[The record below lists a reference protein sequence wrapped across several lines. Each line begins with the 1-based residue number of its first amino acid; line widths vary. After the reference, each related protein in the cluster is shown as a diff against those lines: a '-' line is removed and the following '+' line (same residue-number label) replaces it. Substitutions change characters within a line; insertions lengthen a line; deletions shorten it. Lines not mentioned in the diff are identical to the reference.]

1 MMDGGL
7 QDYPCT
13 RAVSPYPKIGWVQF
27 AVLPDGINIRH
38 QFLSIF
44 GPLSL
49 TQTQILL
56 LLYLC
61 NLTVYTYAISV

>member
-13 RAVSPYPKIGWVQF
+13 RAVSPYPKIVWVQF
-27 AVLPDGINIRH
+27 VVLPDGMNIGH
-38 QFLSIF
+38 LFLSIF
-44 GPLSL
+44 EPLSL